1 MLKHITVLGASAFAL
16 ITATAAVAQDADTV
30 VATVGD
36 VKITLGELIIARSQ
50 LPQQYQQFPPEVL
63 FDGLVDQLVQQQLL
77 SNALEETPKRMEL
90 TLLNERRNLM
100 AAEVINEISEQVITE
115 DVLLEAYD
123 ARYADAE
130 PVLEWNASHL
140 LVDTEEEAIA
150 AKQRVTDGEVFAD
163 VAREVSTGPSGPS
176 GGELGWFGA
185 GRMVPAFEGATAE
198 LAVGE
203 VSDPVQTQ
211 FGWHVIILNE
221 TRELPPVTFE
231 QAQGELANEIR
242 EAAIQ
247 ARLAELEAEYEV
259 TKPEEGAFDP
269 NLLTNFELLD

>member
-36 VKITLGELIIARSQ
+36 VEITLGELIIARSQ

-176 GGELGWFGA
+176 GGELGWFGT

>member
-16 ITATAAVAQDADTV
+16 ITATTAVAQDADTV

-36 VKITLGELIIARSQ
+36 VEITLGEMIIARSQ
-50 LPQQYQQFPPEVL
+50 LPQQYQQFPPEIL
-63 FDGLVDQLVQQQLL
+63 FDGLLDQLIQQQLL
-77 SNALEETPKRMEL
+77 SNDLEDAPKRLEL
-90 TLLNERRNLM
+90 SILNERRNLM
-100 AAEVINEISEQVITE
+100 AAEVINEISEQVLTE
-115 DVLLEAYD
+115 EALLAAYE

-150 AKQRVTDGEVFAD
+150 AKQRVEGGEVFAD

-176 GGELGWFGA
+176 GGELGWFGT
-185 GRMVPAFEGATAE
+185 GRMVPAFESAAAALE
-198 LAVGE
+198 VGE

-211 FGWHVIILNE
+211 FGWHVIILND

-247 ARLAELEAEYEV
+247 ARLAELETQYDV
-259 TKPEEGAFDP
+259 VKPEAGAFDP
-269 NLLTNFELLD
+269 NLLTNFDLLD

>member
-36 VKITLGELIIARSQ
+36 VEITLGELIIARSQ

-130 PVLEWNASHL
+130 PVLEWDASHL

-176 GGELGWFGA
+176 GGELGWFGT

>member
-36 VKITLGELIIARSQ
+36 VEITLGELIIARSQ

-247 ARLAELEAEYEV
+247 ALLAELEAEYEV

>member
-16 ITATAAVAQDADTV
+16 ITATTAVAQDADTV

-36 VKITLGELIIARSQ
+36 VEITLGEMIIARSQ
-50 LPQQYQQFPPEVL
+50 LPQQYQQFPPEIL
-63 FDGLVDQLVQQQLL
+63 FNGLLDQLIQQQLL
-77 SNALEETPKRMEL
+77 SNDLEDAPKRLEL
-90 TLLNERRNLM
+90 SILNERRNLM
-100 AAEVINEISEQVITE
+100 AAEVINEISEQVLTE
-115 DVLLEAYD
+115 EALLAAYE

-150 AKQRVTDGEVFAD
+150 AKQRVEGGEVFAD

-176 GGELGWFGA
+176 GGELGWFGT
-185 GRMVPAFEGATAE
+185 GRMVPAFESAAAALE
-198 LAVGE
+198 VGE

-211 FGWHVIILNE
+211 FGWHVIILND

-247 ARLAELEAEYEV
+247 ARLAELEAQYDV
-259 TKPEEGAFDP
+259 VKPEAGAFDP
-269 NLLTNFELLD
+269 NLLTNFDLLD

>member
-16 ITATAAVAQDADTV
+16 ITATTAVAQDADTV

-36 VKITLGELIIARSQ
+36 VEITLGEMIIARSQ
-50 LPQQYQQFPPEVL
+50 LPQQYQQFPPEIL
-63 FDGLVDQLVQQQLL
+63 FDGLLDQLIQQQLL
-77 SNALEETPKRMEL
+77 SNDLEDAPKRLEL
-90 TLLNERRNLM
+90 SILNERRNLM
-100 AAEVINEISEQVITE
+100 AAEVINEISEQVLTE
-115 DVLLEAYD
+115 EALLAAYE

-150 AKQRVTDGEVFAD
+150 AKQRVEDSEVFAD

-176 GGELGWFGA
+176 GGELGWFGT
-185 GRMVPAFEGATAE
+185 GRMVPAFESAAAALE
-198 LAVGE
+198 VGE

-211 FGWHVIILNE
+211 FGWHVIILND

-247 ARLAELEAEYEV
+247 ARLAELETQYDV
-259 TKPEEGAFDP
+259 VKPEAGAFDP
-269 NLLTNFELLD
+269 NLLTNFDLLD

>member
-36 VKITLGELIIARSQ
+36 VEITLGELIIARSQ

-176 GGELGWFGA
+176 GGELGWFGT

-247 ARLAELEAEYEV
+247 ALLAELEAEYEV

>member
-176 GGELGWFGA
+176 GGELGWFGT

-247 ARLAELEAEYEV
+247 ALLAELEAEYEV

>member
-16 ITATAAVAQDADTV
+16 ITATTAVAQDADTV

-36 VKITLGELIIARSQ
+36 VEITLGEMIIARSQ
-50 LPQQYQQFPPEVL
+50 LPQQYQQFPPEIL
-63 FDGLVDQLVQQQLL
+63 FDGLLDQLIQQQLL
-77 SNALEETPKRMEL
+77 SNDLEDAPKRLEL
-90 TLLNERRNLM
+90 SILNERRNLM
-100 AAEVINEISEQVITE
+100 AAEVINEISEQVLTE
-115 DVLLEAYD
+115 EALLAAYE

-140 LVDTEEEAIA
+140 LVDIEEEAIA
-150 AKQRVTDGEVFAD
+150 AKQRVEDGEVFAD

-176 GGELGWFGA
+176 GGELGWFGT
-185 GRMVPAFEGATAE
+185 GRMVPAFESAAAALE
-198 LAVGE
+198 VGE

-211 FGWHVIILNE
+211 FGWHVIILND

-247 ARLAELEAEYEV
+247 ARLAELETQYV
-259 TKPEEGAFDP
+259 VVKPEAGAFDP
-269 NLLTNFELLD
+269 NLLTNFDLLD

>member
-247 ARLAELEAEYEV
+247 ALLAELEAEYEV

>member
-231 QAQGELANEIR
+231 QAQGELANGIR

-247 ARLAELEAEYEV
+247 ALLAELEAEYEV